1 MLEFARWKYILVVV
15 VSLLALVFAA
25 PNFFGEDQAVQVV
38 RRDKA
43 NIDAA
48 GTQAIEA
55 ALKAKGLAAKRV
67 YLDNGRAM
75 LLFDA
80 VDAQLAARDVVSAP
94 PLSDTYISALSR
106 APRAPEIFLKLGLRP
121 MPLGLDLRGGLY
133 MLYQVDVNGAVAQ
146 LIDSYEQDYRRA
158 LTNARIPF
166 TDAVPLPG
174 DDGALVGVRVTF
186 APGTNLTAAR
196 DVLTK
201 VVLDATYTIGSGPVP
216 SVEATLTKAQ
226 LTERKRLAIEQNMI
240 TLRNRVGELG
250 VTEPEVRQQG
260 TDRISVALPGITNSA
275 EVKNILGKVA
285 TLEFRLKHGT
295 DFDAQEALEKG
306 RAPIGSRLYYHRE
319 VNGVRRP
326 TLLKREVI
334 ATGDQLVDARTT
346 ATQDGPGVA
355 VRLNSQAGDEMLRIT
370 QANLG
375 KPMAVVLSEQTTEKY
390 TDPVDGQVKERV
402 VKKQDVISEAT
413 IRGVFS
419 NQFNITGLGN
429 GEARDLALLMRSG
442 QLAAPL
448 TAISERAIGP
458 SLGQQNIDAGV
469 RALLIGS
476 AALFVFMILYYHVF
490 GMVASTVLLANVVLL
505 TALLS
510 MMKASLSLPGI
521 AGILLTVGMAVD
533 ANVIIYERIRE
544 ELRNGIT
551 PQASIRAGFEKAF
564 SAIMDSNL
572 TTLIAGLVLWVFG
585 TGPIRNFAIVLV
597 LGIGTS
603 MFTAL
608 LGSRAL
614 LTLIYGGKH
623 RPTRL
628 AIG

>member
-1 MLEFARWKYILVVV
+1 MLEFARWKYILVLA
-15 VSLLALVFAA
+15 VSLLALVFAT
-25 PNFFGEDQAVQVV
+25 PNFFGEDLALQVA

-43 NIDAA
+43 TIDAA
-48 GTQAIEA
+48 GSKGIED
-55 ALKAKGLAAKRV
+55 ALKAKGVVVKRA
-67 YLDNGRAM
+67 YIDNGRTM

-80 VDAQLAARDVVSAP
+80 VDAQLAARDAVNETLSA
-94 PLSDTYISALSR
+94 TYISALSR
-106 APRAPEIFLKLGLRP
+106 APRAPEIFRKLGLRP

-133 MLYQVDVNGAVAQ
+133 LLYQVDVNGAVGQ

-158 LTNARIPF
+158 LTAAKVQF
-166 TDAVPLPG
+166 ADAGPLL
-174 DDGALVGVRVTF
+174 DDEGAISGVRVTF

-196 DVLTK
+196 EVMQK
-201 VVLDATYTIGSGPVP
+201 VVTDATYTIGSGAVP
-216 SVEATLTKAQ
+216 SVEASLTKAQ
-226 LTERKRLAIEQNMI
+226 LTERKRNAIQQNMT

-260 TDRISVALPGITNSA
+260 IDRISVALPGITNSA
-275 EVKNILGKVA
+275 EVKDILGKVA

-295 DFDAQEALEKG
+295 DFDAQEAMEKG
-306 RAPIGSRLYYHRE
+306 RAPVGSRLYYMRE
-319 VNGVRRP
+319 QNGFRRP

-334 ATGDQLVDARTT
+334 ATGEQLVDASTT

-375 KPMAVVLSEQTTEKY
+375 KPMAVVLSEQTREKY
-390 TDPVDGQVKERV
+390 TDVDGTVRERD
-402 VKKQDVISEAT
+402 VKKQEVISEAT

-419 NQFNITGLGN
+419 NQFNITGLGQ

-469 RALLIGS
+469 KALLIGS

-544 ELRNGIT
+544 EIRNGMS
-551 PQASIRAGFEKAF
+551 PQTSIRAGFEKAF

-614 LTLIYGGKH
+614 LTLIYGGKG
-623 RPTRL
+623 RTTRL